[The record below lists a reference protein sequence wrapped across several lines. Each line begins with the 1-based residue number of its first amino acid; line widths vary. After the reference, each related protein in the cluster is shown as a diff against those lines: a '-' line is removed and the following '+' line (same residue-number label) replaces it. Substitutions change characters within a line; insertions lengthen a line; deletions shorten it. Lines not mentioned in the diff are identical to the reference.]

1 MLVELISIVA
11 PIYCCAFLGYLW
23 VRTGRPYDSELIG
36 DLTMTVGAP
45 CLVFYSLV
53 TIEIEA
59 SALAQ
64 MAGAGLLA
72 IGVMGVVAT
81 AVLLAFRQPLHTFL
95 APMTLPNTGNMG
107 LPVCLFAF
115 GEEGLALGVC
125 FFAVASIT
133 QFTLGMSV
141 WSGELSWRQLL
152 RTPVTIASLLAVV
165 AIASDFDPPRFLL
178 RTTQV
183 LGGMTIPLMQF
194 TLGVSIGRL
203 ALGHIPRALA
213 LSIFRLGLGVA
224 VGVLVAE
231 WLELEGVAR
240 GVLILDCAMP
250 VAVVNY
256 MLAVRYRRSPSEVA
270 GTVVISTLLSFGTL
284 PLLLA
289 WVL

>member
-1 MLVELISIVA
+1 
-11 PIYCCAFLGYLW
+11 
-23 VRTGRPYDSELIG
+23 
-36 DLTMTVGAP
+36 
-45 CLVFYSLV
+45 
-53 TIEIEA
+53 
-59 SALAQ
+59 
-64 MAGAGLLA
+64 
-72 IGVMGVVAT
+72 
-81 AVLLAFRQPLHTFL
+81 
-95 APMTLPNTGNMG
+95 MTLPNTGNMG

-133 QFTLGMSV
+133 QFTLGMFV

-178 RTTQV
+178 RTTQI

-194 TLGVSIGRL
+194 TLGVSISRL

-213 LSIFRLGLGVA
+213 LSVFRLGLGVA

-270 GTVVISTLLSFGTL
+270 GTVVISTLLSFVTL

>member
-1 MLVELISIVA
+1 LLVELVSIVA
-11 PIYCCAFLGYLW
+11 PIYCCALLGYLW
-23 VRTGRPYDSELIG
+23 TRTGRHYDSELIG

-53 TIEIEA
+53 TIDLEP
-59 SALAQ
+59 SALVE
-64 MAGAGLLA
+64 MAGASALA
-72 IGVMGVVAT
+72 IGVMGVLST
-81 AVLLAFRQPLHTFL
+81 AVLLATRQPLHTFL

-115 GEEGLALGVC
+115 GQEGLALGVC
-125 FFAVASIT
+125 VFAVTSIT

-141 WSGELSWRQLL
+141 WAGKLSWSQLL
-152 RTPVTIASLLAVV
+152 RTPVTLASLLAVA
-165 AIASDFDPPRFLL
+165 AIASDFDPPLFVL
-178 RTTQV
+178 RTTQI

-194 TLGVSIGRL
+194 TLGVSMGRL
-203 ALGHIPRALA
+203 ELGHVPRALA
-213 LSIFRLGLGVA
+213 LSIFRLGLGAA
-224 VGVLVAE
+224 VGALVAE
-231 WLELEGVAR
+231 WLGLEGVAR

-256 MLAVRYRRSPSEVA
+256 ILAVRYRRSPTEVA

-284 PLLLA
+284 PVLLA